1 MITKICLSGKNV
13 HQIKQVNRTTRHQTM
28 VAPRVFRKVGFS
40 SDKIIWKASSWQLP
54 QTHSKLAL
62 TELNWEYYIMTVT
75 DNKSDDIDKT
85 AYIFNKLTN
94 LAAVYKL
101 YY

>member
-1 MITKICLSGKNV
+1 
-13 HQIKQVNRTTRHQTM
+13 
-28 VAPRVFRKVGFS
+28 
-40 SDKIIWKASSWQLP
+40 
-54 QTHSKLAL
+54 L